1 MIRSNQSYIELK
13 RKKKNSRIKT
23 KVKIASKGEKELL
36 KKIEGIW
43 EITIGYFS
51 FQVTTEGLRNQFRK
65 SFRITG

>member
-36 KKIEGIW
+36 KKIEGI
-43 EITIGYFS
+43 
-51 FQVTTEGLRNQFRK
+51 
-65 SFRITG
+65 